1 MSQKPN
7 SDVLK
12 RGRDSNQ
19 DDEMR
24 DQTQQARQNN
34 KTALE
39 QDRPRPLLS
48 VRDPVAVWQ
57 DQASEYKRQ
66 GTLAKAEEMYRRA
79 VVEFTNIL
87 GAEDFRTL
95 MIISGLVSTLK
106 DRGRLNR
113 TEHLNK
119 QILEGF
125 MKLGEP
131 ECPETLTSVDNLA
144 LIYEKKGKLVEAEEM
159 YQRAVEGYTKLGG
172 PDSPETLKRVK
183 SLASIYERRSKFVL
197 AGDMYRR
204 AVEAYQRLFGPDHPD
219 TLENVYN
226 LGSTYELRG
235 KLVKAEELYR
245 RAYAGN
251 EKIRGQEHPETLAS
265 AQSLALVLANQ
276 RKWAQVEE
284 MSSTNALGKERPRTP
299 RIGDNL
305 APVHHN
311 PLIDSSCKAIR
322 PLCPED
328 GNDSG
333 SDLMLD
339 RDPETPPSVDLGYS
353 TIPNALSKNQ
363 QQDDDG
369 VSIRSLPTVVNHSW
383 AVLPLQ
389 QEKYLISA
397 FVGDLCHDIVP
408 HGDFEAR
415 DRIATRLS
423 DLLRTFSLR
432 LEKSVKCKT
441 ELDAKES
448 IWQHR
453 E

>member
-12 RGRDSNQ
+12 RGRDSNE

-57 DQASEYKRQ
+57 DQASEFKRQ

-159 YQRAVEGYTKLGG
+159 YQRAVGAYTKLGG
-172 PDSPETLKRVK
+172 PDHPDTLERVK
-183 SLASIYERRSKFVL
+183 SLASIYERRSKFVM
-197 AGDMYRR
+197 AGDMYGR
-204 AVEAYQRLFGPDHPD
+204 ALEAYQRLFGPDHPD

-235 KLVKAEELYR
+235 KLVVAEELYR

-251 EKIRGQEHPETLAS
+251 EKIRGPEHPETLAS

-284 MSSTNALGKERPRTP
+284 MSSTKALWKERPRTP
-299 RIGDNL
+299 T
-305 APVHHN
+305 
-311 PLIDSSCKAIR
+311 LIDSSYKAIR

-328 GNDSG
+328 GNDSH

-363 QQDDDG
+363 KQDDDG

-432 LEKSVKCKT
+432 LEKSVKFKT